1 MSLRDIEFQWSG
13 ADVDYRY
20 EYDCANSGCDDEGIC
35 RCGTIHDEVVCS
47 VDISAMTQKI
57 YEEFF
62 EQGKAAERNDAINKV
77 LYGIGKDIDI
87 YCIDRILR
95 SRKVWE
101 PQSWHIEIS
110 GGYYGQEIGPV
121 YLKEHIADEI
131 EDLMHEAF
139 ALGTLKEKVEF
150 LLKLEYGKVLPELKG
165 CRYEY
170 ETIEISEVIFG
181 SEGHLNRVKNK
192 ALDFYSDRSYRGIR
206 GIVKRS
212 GEKLRVIDG
221 YHRISTTKFPKAMV
235 LVAYDK

>member
-20 EYDCANSGCDDEGIC
+20 VYDCANSGCDEEGIC
-35 RCGTIHDEVVCS
+35 RCGTIHDEAVTGADVS
-47 VDISAMTQKI
+47 TMTEKI
-57 YEEFF
+57 YESFF

-95 SRKVWE
+95 SRKVWQE
-101 PQSWHIEIS
+101 SAWKIEVC
-110 GGYYGQEIGPV
+110 GGYYGEEIESV
-121 YLKEHIADEI
+121 RLKDSLAEEI
-131 EDLMHEAF
+131 EDQMMKAF

-150 LLKLEYGKVLPELKG
+150 LLELEYGKVLSELKG

-170 ETIEISEVIFG
+170 ETIEIADIIFG
-181 SEGHLNRVKNK
+181 SEGHLKQVKKK
-192 ALDFYSDRSYRGIR
+192 ALDFYADRQYRGIR

-212 GEKLRVIDG
+212 GGKLKVIDG

-235 LVAYDK
+235 LVAYEK

>member
-20 EYDCANSGCDDEGIC
+20 VYDCENYGCDDEGIC
-35 RCGTIHDEVVCS
+35 RCGTIHDEAVTGADVS
-47 VDISAMTQKI
+47 VMTDKI
-57 YEEFF
+57 YETFF

-95 SRKVWE
+95 SRKVWD
-101 PQSWHIEIS
+101 PHSWNIEVS
-110 GGYYGQEIGPV
+110 GGYYGQEIEAV
-121 YLKEHIADEI
+121 YLKEHLADEI
-131 EDLMHEAF
+131 EDLMHQAF

-181 SEGHLNRVKNK
+181 SEGHLKQVKKK

-212 GEKLRVIDG
+212 GGKLRVIDG
-221 YHRISTTKFPKAMV
+221 YHRICTTKFPKAMV